1 MKKSGKTRLTALM
14 FSAAAIGAG
23 MLMTGCSLARWGGYS
38 VYGPPPVSELD
49 ETADSDGLLSGSE
62 EIPTLYGPPGVSET
76 DAEIDLDAMT
86 DADFRSITD
95 EQLIAL
101 AQQYDTLEQPAFLA
115 VRPDTNGVHFAVAA
129 QSAETAD
136 AASALAD
143 ALYPGLGVTHVTAD
157 EPAERWWLCEAGE
170 ALYNYALVW
179 NKAFLDMETQ
189 TLHADVTE
197 ENMLLLAAMQRPPS
211 GGRIIGAFVTDD
223 GDRLTCNVYD
233 LCYSCGDYGLSDTAT
248 LYGFS
253 FSAEK
258 ATGKLTGY
266 QSDLYD
272 FSKAVEIPGTFHPD
286 PME

>member
-1 MKKSGKTRLTALM
+1 MKKSWKTRVTALM

-23 MLMTGCSLARWGGYS
+23 AISVSCG
-38 VYGPPPVSELD
+38 VYGPPNMPSID
-49 ETADSDGLLSGSE
+49 IPADSDGLLSGSE

-76 DAEIDLDAMT
+76 KAEIDLDAMT
-86 DADFRSITD
+86 DSDFRSITD

-101 AQQYDTLEQPAFLA
+101 GQQYDTLEQPAFLA
-115 VRPDTNGVHFAVAA
+115 VRPDTDGVHFAVAG

-170 ALYNYALVW
+170 ELSNYALVW

-189 TLHADVTE
+189 TLHAGVTE
-197 ENMLLLAAMQRPPS
+197 ENMLLLAAMRVPPS
-211 GGRIIGAFVTDD
+211 RGRSIGAFVTDD

-233 LCYSCGDYGLSDTAT
+233 LCYSSGDYGLSDTAT
-248 LYGFS
+248 LYGFT

-258 ATGKLTGY
+258 ATGQLTGY
-266 QSDLYD
+266 DSDQYD
-272 FSKAVEIPGTFHPD
+272 FSKEAEIPDTFHPYPD
-286 PME
+286 E